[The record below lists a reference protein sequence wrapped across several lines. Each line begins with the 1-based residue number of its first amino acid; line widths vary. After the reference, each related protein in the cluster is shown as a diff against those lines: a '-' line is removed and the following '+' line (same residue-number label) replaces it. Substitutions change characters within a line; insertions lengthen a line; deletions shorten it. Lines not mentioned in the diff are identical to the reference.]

1 MVDLNRQEAFTKYES
16 MFYKSYVNLLQ
27 SIRGKTTGILLNL
40 TLAFVFKRQLIVK
53 LLTSIIV

>member
-40 TLAFVFKRQLIVK
+40 TLVFVRLF
-53 LLTSIIV
+53 SF